1 MQLGDLQLL
10 QSLLAENRW
19 SSVFI
24 LTDENTNQ
32 LCLSSLMMCID
43 FPINPEILE
52 VEPGENS
59 KSVEISHQLWWALN
73 DLGADRKSLLI
84 NLGGGMITD
93 LGGFIASTF
102 QRGIDFIQIP
112 TTLLAMTD
120 AAIGGKTGI
129 NLGQL
134 KNQIGTFQNPVAVIL
149 DQAWL
154 ETLPSREIRSG
165 FAEII
170 KHGIIA
176 DQTLLEACFNTD
188 VSSQEEVFQ
197 LLEPSM
203 KVKANIIEID
213 PFEQNERKFLNFGH
227 TSGHALE
234 SLTLQDE
241 DPLLHGE
248 CVAWGMMIATL
259 LSIDCG
265 GLKTETADDLIRSI
279 DSYYPDIQ
287 PEVEIEKLWEVMLR
301 DKKNSKGKVNFVL
314 LSDVSKPMNNVEI
327 SFEQFNKA
335 CANLQAM
342 REEL

>member
-24 LTDENTNQ
+24 LTDENTNKH
-32 LCLSSLMMCID
+32 CLTSLMMCID
-43 FPINPEILE
+43 FPVNPEILE

-59 KSVEISHQLWWALN
+59 KSIEICHQLWWALN
-73 DLGADRKSLLI
+73 DLGADRNSLLI

-93 LGGFIASTF
+93 LGGFLASTF

-129 NLGQL
+129 NLGNL

-165 FAEII
+165 FAEVV

-176 DQTLLEACFNTD
+176 DNSLLKACFETD
-188 VSSQEEVFQ
+188 VSNQEEVFQ
-197 LLEPSM
+197 LLEPSL
-203 KVKANIIEID
+203 KVKADIIAID
-213 PFEQNERKFLNFGH
+213 PFEKKERKFLNFGH
-227 TSGHALE
+227 TGGHALE
-234 SLTLQDE
+234 SLTLNDE

-259 LSIDCG
+259 LSIDGG
-265 GLKTETADDLIRSI
+265 GLEAEAAKELIRSI

-287 PEVEIEKLWEVMLR
+287 PEVEIEKMWEVMLR
-301 DKKNSKGKVNFVL
+301 DKKNRNGKVNFVL
-314 LSDVSKPMNNVEI
+314 LSKVSKPIANVEI
-327 SFEQFNKA
+327 SMEHFAKA
-335 CANLQAM
+335 CDDLRVM

>member
-1 MQLGDLQLL
+1 MQLGDLHLL
-10 QSLLAENRW
+10 QSMLSENRW

-43 FPINPEILE
+43 FPVNPEILE

-59 KSVEISHQLWWALN
+59 KSVEICHQLWWTLN

-134 KNQIGTFQNPVAVIL
+134 KNQIGTFHNPIAVIL

-176 DQTLLEACFNTD
+176 DQNLLDACFIAD
-188 VSSQEEVFQ
+188 VSNQEEVFQ

-203 KVKANIIEID
+203 AVKAKIIALD

-234 SLTLQDE
+234 SITLLDE

-248 CVAWGMMIATL
+248 CVAWGMMVAVQ
-259 LSIDCG
+259 LSIEAA
-265 GLKTETADDLIRSI
+265 GLNADIAKKLIVSI
-279 DSYYPDIQ
+279 DSYFPDIQ
-287 PEVEIEKLWEVMLR
+287 PEVEIEKMWEVMLR
-301 DKKNSKGKVNFVL
+301 DKKNDKGKVNFVL
-314 LSDVSKPMNNVEI
+314 LADISEPKNNVEVT
-327 SFEQFNKA
+327 FEQFKQA
-335 CANLQAM
+335 CADLQTFRENL
-342 REEL
+342 